1 MRSGDDFTK
10 LTIVIPCF
18 NESGSLPELVG
29 KCKKISQ
36 DHGVNFI
43 FVDNGSVDSTP
54 TVLPQL
60 LQGTTQLRI
69 ITLPKNQGYGGG
81 IIAGLEDA
89 KTEFVGWTHA
99 DLQSDPEDII
109 NALAILES
117 MPSSQSIFIKG
128 RRKNRALASVFFTFG
143 MSVFE
148 TFLFRMYLYDIN
160 AQPTIVRKDFFA
172 ESLATPNDFSFDL
185 FVYVLAKKRGIKVDR
200 FEVWFRSRQFGESK
214 WNTTWRSRWNFITR
228 IFKYSLVLRRD
239 LNSRSA
245 SKDS

>member
-1 MRSGDDFTK
+1 
-10 LTIVIPCF
+10 
-18 NESGSLPELVG
+18 
-29 KCKKISQ
+29 
-36 DHGVNFI
+36 
-43 FVDNGSVDSTP
+43 
-54 TVLPQL
+54 
-60 LQGTTQLRI
+60 
-69 ITLPKNQGYGGG
+69 
-81 IIAGLEDA
+81 
-89 KTEFVGWTHA
+89 
-99 DLQSDPEDII
+99 
-109 NALAILES
+109 
-117 MPSSQSIFIKG
+117 
-128 RRKNRALASVFFTFG
+128 